1 MRLLLDTHAF
11 LWWCA
16 DDPRLTETVLQTVA
30 TADSEVFVSAVT
42 GWEIAIKTRLG
53 KLPLG
58 EAPDAFITRML
69 ARHAFGVLPI
79 SLRHTLRDY
88 SLPTHHSDPFDRLLV
103 AQAQLEALTLVTN
116 DDKIS
121 RYDVPTLW

>member
-30 TADSEVFVSAVT
+30 DADNEVFVSAVT

-58 EAPDAFITRML
+58 EEPNAFMTHML

-79 SLRHTLRDY
+79 SLRHTLRDF

-103 AQAQLEALTLVTN
+103 AQAQLEALTLIT
-116 DDKIS
+116 DDGQIVK
-121 RYDVPTLW
+121 YDVPTLW